1 MAMIYNPNKRIFTLH
16 TKHSTYQMQVDSLG
30 YLLHL
35 YYGAKSNS
43 SMEYVLTYADRG
55 FSGNPYAAGADR
67 TYSLDALPQEFPTLG
82 TGDYRNIALNI
93 KNAGGIESVDLHYQ
107 RYEIRKGKYALPG
120 LPAVWADETEAQTLE
135 IVLADENAGME
146 VHLLYGVLEEADVI
160 TRSAVIRNIGTE
172 TVTIEKAAAACLDF
186 VSGNYDVIRFYG
198 KHAFER
204 NVERTVLGHGTIAF
218 GSRRGTSSHQYNP
231 AVILAEQGTTE
242 EAGNCYGML
251 MVYSGNFSCEAER
264 DQYNQTRL
272 LMGLNDELFSYPL
285 AAGDTFTVPEVILSY
300 SQNGLSAL
308 SQQYHNCIRN
318 HVCRSK
324 YVHMSRPVLIN
335 SWEAAYFDF
344 TGETIVNLAKEAAS
358 LGIDM
363 VVMDDGW
370 FGKRDDDNSS
380 LGDWYVNE
388 KKLGGSL
395 SELIRRVHEQ
405 GVKFG
410 IWIEP
415 EMVNE
420 DSDLYRAHPDWAIQI
435 PGRKPIRSRNQLL
448 LDFSRK
454 EVRDQV
460 FEQICAVLDQGE
472 IDYVKWDMNRS
483 MADVY
488 AGNLTYDYVLG
499 VYDFMER
506 LTSRYPDML
515 LEGCSGGGGRFDAG
529 MLYYS
534 PQIWCSD
541 NTDAINRTR
550 IQYGTSFFYPVSA
563 MGAHVSAVPNHQ
575 TGRVTSFHTR
585 GVTAMAGTFGY
596 ELNPALLSDEEK
608 QQIREQI
615 ASYKKYERL
624 INEGT
629 YWRLSDPIHDEIA
642 AWMSVSKEQD
652 RALVSVVRLM
662 AEANQAAVYVRLRGL
677 KPEAVYL
684 EEYSGKQYSGAALM
698 HTGIVLPFF
707 THEYEAYQFS
717 FVELTEAL
725 HLYEKVGA
733 WCEDKQEHERLVIS
747 LFGGSG
753 SGKTTIAGALQQYLL
768 NDGIGCFLLGG
779 DDYPHRIP
787 KRNDEERLRIFEE
800 SGENGLRDYLGTPQ
814 EIDFDRI
821 NEVLA
826 DFHAGKNTITLRHMG
841 REDGEIFSE
850 ETSFEGI
857 RVLIVEWTHGGSEYL
872 EGVDLPVFLE
882 SSPEE
887 TRERRIRRNRD
898 ANAASPFINMVVEL
912 EGEKLKRQ
920 RNRAKLI
927 VGKDK
932 KVYEQ

>member
-1 MAMIYNPNKRIFTLH
+1 MAIIYNPNKRIFTLH

-35 YYGAKSNS
+35 YYGAKNNS

-82 TGDYRNIALNI
+82 TGDYRNIALDI
-93 KNAGGIESVDLHYQ
+93 KNSRGIESTNLLYKKH
-107 RYEIRKGKYALPG
+107 EIRKGKYALPG

-662 AEANQAAVYVRLRGL
+662 AEANQAAIYVRLRGL

>member
-1 MAMIYNPNKRIFTLH
+1 MAIIYNPNKRIFTLN

-35 YYGAKSNS
+35 YYGAKNNS

-82 TGDYRNIALNI
+82 TGDYRNIALDI
-93 KNAGGIESVDLHYQ
+93 KNSRGIESTNLLYQ
-107 RYEIRKGKYALPG
+107 KHEIRKGKYALPG
-120 LPAVWADETEAQTLE
+120 LPAVWADEAEAQTLE

-146 VHLLYGVLEEADVI
+146 VHLLYGVLEEVDVI

-204 NVERTVLGHGTIAF
+204 NVERTALGHGTIAF

-506 LTSRYPDML
+506 LTNRYPDML

-629 YWRLSDPIHDEIA
+629 YWRLSDPLHDEIA

-800 SGENGLRDYLGTPQ
+800 SGEDGLRDYLGTPQ